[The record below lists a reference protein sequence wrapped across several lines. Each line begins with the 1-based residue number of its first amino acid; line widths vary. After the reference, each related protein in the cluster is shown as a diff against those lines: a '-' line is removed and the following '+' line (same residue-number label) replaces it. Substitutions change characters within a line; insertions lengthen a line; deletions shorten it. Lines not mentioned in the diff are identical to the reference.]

1 VFWLGASPGRL
12 AEIYRTHTPPPEIAE
27 PPNDAA
33 SALRLV
39 LDDLMKLNRNE
50 KAIAAPAP
58 DRNHHTASIL
68 MTVALRGQSLR
79 RSWHTG
85 LASRFLS
92 KSFCRLLSVDH
103 RLSLPSY
110 QPVIL
115 ASVLDRRVMQYICL

>member
-50 KAIAAPAP
+50 KAIAAPAL
-58 DRNHHTASIL
+58 TATIIP
-68 MTVALRGQSLR
+68 LR
-79 RSWHTG
+79 
-85 LASRFLS
+85 
-92 KSFCRLLSVDH
+92 
-103 RLSLPSY
+103 Y
-110 QPVIL
+110 
-115 ASVLDRRVMQYICL
+115 